1 MMKIQFIKFFSFFSV
16 EDFFQTGQSPM
27 SSTYQVLHLSG
38 TQCYLPY
45 CIIQFIL
52 PMFTIAFGGR
62 LQQSGRRIEKCS
74 NKSGNPISKPN
85 IGPVGVLL
93 ASKRAHSSKI
103 FSQARNFY
111 ISNLLREALLMKQCK
126 CINISNFGPFLC

>member
-1 MMKIQFIKFFSFFSV
+1 MIYCILFMASWIFLCKEKTCTVQKKV
-16 EDFFQTGQSPM
+16 P
-27 SSTYQVLHLSG
+27 SSLSG

-85 IGPVGVLL
+85 IGPVDVLL